1 MVDSTIACTAGGARA
16 KLFACSGL
24 FYWRIAEAQYRLPRG
39 QVRTSM
45 TSWGKKG
52 AATAKFY
59 KGVKGDT
66 AWNKDLLWRGYVK
79 RETEQYAQPAG
90 MDVPMPD
97 VGVAVSAA
105 ASKNPPRMRMGVTG
119 TLIPAVAPPDASQ
132 MARSAVPAL
141 RLSAR
146 SSSNRGDLSARSALS
161 SRSAVSSHSAISSRS
176 ALSSRSV
183 LSSLG
188 RAPSEYSVGSSIS
201 SRAME
206 DLRDTI
212 RRETQNMQAIARKEI
227 DCLREAMHEETRRR
241 EQAERRIDELSAL
254 LLDEKKDE

>member
-1 MVDSTIACTAGGARA
+1 M
-16 KLFACSGL
+16 
-24 FYWRIAEAQYRLPRG
+24 P
-39 QVRTSM
+39 
-45 TSWGKKG
+45 SWGKKG

-59 KGVKGDT
+59 KGGKSDT

-90 MDVPMPD
+90 MEVPMRD

-141 RLSAR
+141 QLSAR

-161 SRSAVSSHSAISSRS
+161 GRSAVSSRS
-176 ALSSRSV
+176 ALSSRSAV
-183 LSSLG
+183 SSRSAMSCRSALSSRSVVSSLG

-241 EQAERRIDELSAL
+241 EEAERRIDELSAL
-254 LLDEKKDE
+254 LRDEKKD